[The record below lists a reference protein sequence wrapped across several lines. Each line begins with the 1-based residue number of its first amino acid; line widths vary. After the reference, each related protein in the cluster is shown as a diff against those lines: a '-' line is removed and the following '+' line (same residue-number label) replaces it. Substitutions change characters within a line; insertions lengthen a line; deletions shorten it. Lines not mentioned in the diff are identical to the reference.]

1 MARRTTSVNKA
12 FELIRNLIEVRSLGR
27 DQQLI
32 VNGTMLKSIL
42 STIQPD
48 TLNKALEKA
57 VTSQPAET
65 ELPTHAWVKAARD
78 RTGLSQR
85 KFSELVSRKGIKV
98 SGSDIGNLEIGY
110 RLINYTPKRL
120 DEIKNAIR
128 LTIQDLEDPNKEP
141 ATS

>member
-1 MARRTTSVNKA
+1 
-12 FELIRNLIEVRSLGR
+12 
-27 DQQLI
+27 
-32 VNGTMLKSIL
+32 MLKSIL

-48 TLNKALEKA
+48 TLNKALENA
-57 VTSQPAET
+57 VTSQPTES

-85 KFSELVSRKGIKV
+85 KFSELVSKKGIKV

-110 RLINYTPKRL
+110 RLSNYTPKRL

-128 LTIQDLEDPNKEP
+128 MTIQDLESADKDTP
-141 ATS
+141 T

>member
-1 MARRTTSVNKA
+1 MARRTTSANKA
-12 FELIRNLIEVRSLGR
+12 FELIKNLIEVRSFGR
-27 DQQLI
+27 DQLLI

-48 TLNKALEKA
+48 TLNKALENA
-57 VTSQPAET
+57 VTSQPTES

-85 KFSELVSRKGIKV
+85 KFSELVSKKGIKV

-110 RLINYTPKRL
+110 RLSNYTPKRL

-128 LTIQDLEDPNKEP
+128 MTIQDLESADKDTP
-141 ATS
+141 T